1 MQPCPDDPQGPI
13 PELQTMV
20 LGSIPLKENI
30 IPDTI
35 VDPWLLFLLLSLWSY
50 KIPGKDAGRDD
61 NLSIRS
67 DLHFFLI
74 ICFIQIYMFNFEK
87 FLKSNLNI
95 LITLD
100 VL

>member
-1 MQPCPDDPQGPI
+1 
-13 PELQTMV
+13 MV

-67 DLHFFLI
+67 DLPFFLI

-87 FLKSNLNI
+87 VFEIKPEHSNNLECTLNSHLCGKSHL
-95 LITLD
+95 TT
-100 VL
+100 

>member
-20 LGSIPLKENI
+20 LGSIPLKENK

-50 KIPGKDAGRDD
+50 KIPGIDAGRDD

-67 DLHFFLI
+67 DLPFFDNL
-74 ICFIQIYMFNFEK
+74 FY
-87 FLKSNLNI
+87 SNI
-95 LITLD
+95 H
-100 VL
+100 V

>member
-1 MQPCPDDPQGPI
+1 MIENMIGLAKF
-13 PELQTMV
+13 LQSFFGFRD
-20 LGSIPLKENI
+20 LCSALC
-30 IPDTI
+30 DTI

-67 DLHFFLI
+67 DLHFFEKL
-74 ICFIQIYMFNFEK
+74 FNFEK
-87 FLKSNLNI
+87 FLISNLNI
-95 LITLD
+95 LITFD

>member
-1 MQPCPDDPQGPI
+1 M
-13 PELQTMV
+13 
-20 LGSIPLKENI
+20 SIKRLNRERRPL

-67 DLHFFLI
+67 DLPFFLI

-87 FLKSNLNI
+87 FLISNLKI